1 MPLQPEMPTMAPGQ
15 PASNLSG
22 GFIWLWV
29 ILTFLWFAAN
39 SSLAIEALATGALL
53 SVVLAYMFTRKPS
66 AWQDVRLSPQ
76 RLYHFVLYTG
86 VFLVEL
92 VRANINMMRYV
103 YAPRIK
109 INPGI
114 VRITTKLKTPIGRL
128 ALANSV
134 ALTPGSLVIDIDEDS
149 LFVHWLDV
157 KTTDPDEATR
167 AIAGAFEEHL
177 EKAFG

>member
-1 MPLQPEMPTMAPGQ
+1 MAPNQPESKLP
-15 PASNLSG
+15 G
-22 GFIWLWV
+22 GFIWLSV
-29 ILTFLWFAAN
+29 LLTFLWFAAN
-39 SSLAIEALATGALL
+39 SSFAVESLATGALI

-66 AWQDVRLSPQ
+66 AWRDVRLSPE

-92 VRANINMMRYV
+92 VRSNLNMMRYV

-114 VRITTKLKTPIGRL
+114 VRIRTRLETPIGRL
-128 ALANSV
+128 ALANSI
-134 ALTPGSLVIDIDEDS
+134 ALTPGSLVIDIDGDS
-149 LFVHWLDV
+149 LFIHCLDV

-177 EKAFG
+177 GKTFG